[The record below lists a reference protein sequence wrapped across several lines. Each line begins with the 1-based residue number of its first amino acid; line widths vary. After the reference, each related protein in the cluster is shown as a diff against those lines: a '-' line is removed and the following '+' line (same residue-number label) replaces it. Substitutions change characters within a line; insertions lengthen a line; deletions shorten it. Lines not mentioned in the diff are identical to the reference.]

1 MSETYNGTVVDFKYH
16 GTGVMENEEGRKWD
30 GTWDNNEFVTGTEYD
45 TDGTTAVATFTN
57 KVRTPV

>member
-16 GTGVMENEEGRKWD
+16 GTGVMENEEGRKWN

-45 TDGTTAVATFTN
+45 TDGTTAVATF
-57 KVRTPV
+57 KDGVRTAV